1 MILVF
6 GSFILGGDRVIKEFG
21 LGLAAGI
28 FMDAFLIRMAI
39 VPALMFLFGKA
50 NWWFPGWL
58 DRILPH
64 LSVDPELPA
73 TRARTTPT
81 DPPEPVGTRPV
92 QGLPPPDPGTALD
105 SRSELAQR
113 NYIEHRGK
121 HMSDFVMTIGGDTVP
136 AAESFGVVN
145 PANGEVFAHAP
156 ECSRQQLDAA
166 FDAASKAQRDWK
178 SDEDAAA
185 GQTLLKMADVLLA
198 SAAELAPVLTAE
210 QGKPLG
216 DANIEVFAAAIWCQ
230 YFANLETPPQVIQ
243 DDAEARVEVVRRPV
257 GVVAAITP
265 WNFPLTLAFWKI
277 APALLA
283 GNTLVLKPSPFTP
296 LTTLKVVEIL
306 RDVMP
311 PGVVNVVSGGDELG
325 AWMTGHPVPRK
336 VSFTGSIE
344 TGKKVAMSAAPDL
357 KRVTLELGGNDPAIV
372 LDDADPAVVGKAI
385 FAGAFNNNGQVCSA
399 IKRVYVP
406 ESLYDQVVEVL
417 AAQAAAVKVGEGTE
431 PDSKLGPINNEPQY
445 ERVKELVGDALSH
458 GATAA
463 TGGNAMDRPGYF
475 FEPTILTGLS
485 DGTRIVD
492 EEQFGP
498 ALPVISYRDVDDVVE
513 RANATHFGLSGSVW
527 GTDSDR
533 AAEVAGQL
541 ECGTAWVNTHLA
553 LAPQQPF
560 GGFKWSGIGVENG
573 PWGLAEFSEIQAVYR
588 SKGTD
593 GLNLNTG
600 GLVS

>member
-1 MILVF
+1 
-6 GSFILGGDRVIKEFG
+6 
-21 LGLAAGI
+21 
-28 FMDAFLIRMAI
+28 
-39 VPALMFLFGKA
+39 
-50 NWWFPGWL
+50 
-58 DRILPH
+58 
-64 LSVDPELPA
+64 
-73 TRARTTPT
+73 
-81 DPPEPVGTRPV
+81 
-92 QGLPPPDPGTALD
+92 
-105 SRSELAQR
+105 
-113 NYIEHRGK
+113 
-121 HMSDFVMTIGGDTVP
+121 MSDFVMTIGGDTVP
-136 AAESFGVVN
+136 AADSFGVVN

-156 ECSRQQLDAA
+156 DCSPQQLDAA
-166 FDAASKAQRDWK
+166 FDAAAKAQRDWK
-178 SDEDAAA
+178 LDEAARRE
-185 GQTLLKMADVLLA
+185 TLLKMADALLA
-198 SAAELAPVLTAE
+198 ASGELAPILTAE

-216 DANIEVFAAAIWCQ
+216 DAGIEVFASAIWCQ
-230 YFANLETPPQVIQ
+230 YFANLETPAQVIQ
-243 DDAEARVEVVRRPV
+243 DDAEALVEVVRRPV

-296 LTTLKVVEIL
+296 LTTLKVAEIL
-306 RDVMP
+306 RGVMP
-311 PGVVNVVSGGDELG
+311 PGVLNVVSGGDQLG

-344 TGKKVAMSAAPDL
+344 TGKKVALSAAPDL

-372 LDDADPAVVGKAI
+372 LDDADPAVVSKAI

-406 ESLYDQVVEVL
+406 ESLYDAVVDGLVD
-417 AAQAAAVKVGEGTE
+417 QASSIKVGDGTE
-431 PDSKLGPINNEPQY
+431 PDSKLGPINNAPQY
-445 ERVKELVGDALSH
+445 ERVKELVADALSH

-463 TGGNAMDRPGYF
+463 TGGQPIDGPGYF
-475 FEPTILTGLS
+475 FQPTILSDLT

-527 GTDSDR
+527 SADADR
-533 AAEVAGQL
+533 AADVAGRL

-560 GGFKWSGIGVENG
+560 GGFKWSGVGVENG
-573 PWGLAEFSEIQAVYR
+573 PWGLAEFTEVQVVHR
-588 SKGTD
+588 SKSVD
-593 GLNLNTG
+593 GLNINTG